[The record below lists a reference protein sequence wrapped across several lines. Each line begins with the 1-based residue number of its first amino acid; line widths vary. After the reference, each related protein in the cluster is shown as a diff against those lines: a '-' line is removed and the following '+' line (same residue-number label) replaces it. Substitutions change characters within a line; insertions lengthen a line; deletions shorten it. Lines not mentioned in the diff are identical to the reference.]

1 MLETSLLFFATKIV
15 GQDIKEDMSKNKS
28 INELLSSIV
37 SLINEAKN
45 EYEFVINKDLPK
57 NIYPEIEKIQTEDTI
72 KVDKNSN
79 TSSQLQISSSEE
91 KQLKSSHSWQNINF
105 KKTTKKSNLKSFSN
119 NLSNPK
125 NETIEVEFRLLL
137 DSWLKRNLN
146 KLIELEI
153 SNYIKNRQN

>member
-1 MLETSLLFFATKIV
+1 
-15 GQDIKEDMSKNKS
+15 MSKNKS

-79 TSSQLQISSSEE
+79 TNSQLQIYSSEQ
-91 KQLKSSHSWQNINF
+91 KQSKNFHSWQNINF
-105 KKTTKKSNLKSFSN
+105 KKTIKKSNLKSFSN
-119 NLSNPK
+119 NLSNTID
-125 NETIEVEFRLLL
+125 ETIEVEFRTLLN
-137 DSWLKRNLN
+137 SWLKRNLN

>member
-1 MLETSLLFFATKIV
+1 
-15 GQDIKEDMSKNKS
+15 MSKNKS

-57 NIYPEIEKIQTEDTI
+57 NIYPEIEKIQTEDTT
-72 KVDKNSN
+72 KVNKNSN
-79 TSSQLQISSSEE
+79 TKPQLQINSSEE
-91 KQLKSSHSWQNINF
+91 KQLKSFHSWQNINF
-105 KKTTKKSNLKSFSN
+105 KKTIKNSNFKSFTN
-119 NLSNPK
+119 NLSYPN

-146 KLIELEI
+146 KFIELEI

>member
-1 MLETSLLFFATKIV
+1 
-15 GQDIKEDMSKNKS
+15 MSKNKS

-57 NIYPEIEKIQTEDTI
+57 NIYPEIEKIKTENTI
-72 KVDKNSN
+72 KLDKNPN
-79 TSSQLQISSSEE
+79 TNSQLQINSSEE
-91 KQLKSSHSWQNINF
+91 KQLKSFHSWQNINF

>member
-1 MLETSLLFFATKIV
+1 
-15 GQDIKEDMSKNKS
+15 MSKNKS
-28 INELLSSIV
+28 INELISSIV
-37 SLINEAKN
+37 DLINEAKN

-57 NIYPEIEKIQTEDTI
+57 IVYPEIEKIQTEDAI
-72 KVDKNSN
+72 KEDKNSN
-79 TSSQLQISSSEE
+79 TNSQLQINSSEE
-91 KQLKSSHSWQNINF
+91 KQLKSFHSWQNINF

-146 KLIELEI
+146 KLIEIEI

>member
-1 MLETSLLFFATKIV
+1 
-15 GQDIKEDMSKNKS
+15 MSKNKS

-57 NIYPEIEKIQTEDTI
+57 NIYSEIEKIQTEDTI
-72 KVDKNSN
+72 KVDKISN
-79 TSSQLQISSSEE
+79 TNSQFQINSSEE
-91 KQLKSSHSWQNINF
+91 KKLKSVHSWQNINF
-105 KKTTKKSNLKSFSN
+105 KKTIKKSNLKSFSN
-119 NLSNPK
+119 NLSNPN

>member
-1 MLETSLLFFATKIV
+1 
-15 GQDIKEDMSKNKS
+15 MSKNKS
-28 INELLSSIV
+28 INELLSQIV

-45 EYEFVINKDLPK
+45 EYEFVVNKDSPK

-105 KKTTKKSNLKSFSN
+105 KKTIKTSNLKSFSN
-119 NLSNPK
+119 NLSNPN

>member
-1 MLETSLLFFATKIV
+1 
-15 GQDIKEDMSKNKS
+15 MSKNKS

-45 EYEFVINKDLPK
+45 EYEFVTNKDLPK

-72 KVDKNSN
+72 KADKNSN
-79 TSSQLQISSSEE
+79 TNSQLQINSSEE
-91 KQLKSSHSWQNINF
+91 KQFKSFHNWRNINF
-105 KKTTKKSNLKSFSN
+105 KKTIKKSNLKSFSN
-119 NLSNPK
+119 NLFNPN
-125 NETIEVEFRLLL
+125 NETVEVEFRLLL

>member
-1 MLETSLLFFATKIV
+1 
-15 GQDIKEDMSKNKS
+15 MSKNKS

-79 TSSQLQISSSEE
+79 TNSQLQINSSEE
-91 KQLKSSHSWQNINF
+91 NQSKSFHSWQNINF
-105 KKTTKKSNLKSFSN
+105 KKTIKKSNLKSFSN
-119 NLSNPK
+119 NFSDPNK
-125 NETIEVEFRLLL
+125 ESIEVEFRLLL

>member
-1 MLETSLLFFATKIV
+1 
-15 GQDIKEDMSKNKS
+15 MSKNKS

-57 NIYPEIEKIQTEDTI
+57 NVYPEIEKIQTEDTI

>member
-1 MLETSLLFFATKIV
+1 
-15 GQDIKEDMSKNKS
+15 MSKNKS

-57 NIYPEIEKIQTEDTI
+57 NIYPEIEKIQTKDTI
-72 KVDKNSN
+72 KVDTNSN
-79 TSSQLQISSSEE
+79 TKLQINSSEE
-91 KQLKSSHSWQNINF
+91 KQLKSFHSWQNIDF
-105 KKTTKKSNLKSFSN
+105 KKTIKKSNLKSFSN
-119 NLSNPK
+119 NLSNPN

-146 KLIELEI
+146 KLIEQEI

>member
-1 MLETSLLFFATKIV
+1 
-15 GQDIKEDMSKNKS
+15 MSKNKS

-57 NIYPEIEKIQTEDTI
+57 NIYPEIEKIQKEDTT

-79 TSSQLQISSSEE
+79 TNSQLQINSFEK
-91 KQLKSSHSWQNINF
+91 KQLKSFHSWKNINF
-105 KKTTKKSNLKSFSN
+105 KKTIKKSNLKSFSN
-119 NLSNPK
+119 NLSSPN
-125 NETIEVEFRLLL
+125 NDTIEVEFRLLL

>member
-1 MLETSLLFFATKIV
+1 
-15 GQDIKEDMSKNKS
+15 MSKNKS

-57 NIYPEIEKIQTEDTI
+57 NIYPEIEKIQTKDSI

-125 NETIEVEFRLLL
+125 NETIEVKFRLLL

>member
-1 MLETSLLFFATKIV
+1 
-15 GQDIKEDMSKNKS
+15 MSKNKS
-28 INELLSSIV
+28 INELISSIV
-37 SLINEAKN
+37 GLINEAKN

-57 NIYPEIEKIQTEDTI
+57 IVYPEIEKIQTEDAI
-72 KVDKNSN
+72 KEDKNSN
-79 TSSQLQISSSEE
+79 TNSQLQINSSEE

>member
-1 MLETSLLFFATKIV
+1 
-15 GQDIKEDMSKNKS
+15 MSKNKS

-79 TSSQLQISSSEE
+79 TNSQLQINASKE
-91 KQLKSSHSWQNINF
+91 KQLKSFHSWQNINF
-105 KKTTKKSNLKSFSN
+105 KKTIKKSNLKSFSN

>member
-1 MLETSLLFFATKIV
+1 
-15 GQDIKEDMSKNKS
+15 MSKNKS

-45 EYEFVINKDLPK
+45 EYEFIINKNLSK
-57 NIYPEIEKIQTEDTI
+57 NIYSEIEKIQTEESK
-72 KVDKNSN
+72 KVNKNSN
-79 TSSQLQISSSEE
+79 TNPQLQINTSEE
-91 KQLKSSHSWQNINF
+91 EQLKSFHSWQNINF
-105 KKTTKKSNLKSFSN
+105 KKTIKKSNLKSFTK
-119 NLSNPK
+119 NLSYPN

>member
-1 MLETSLLFFATKIV
+1 
-15 GQDIKEDMSKNKS
+15 MSKNKS

-57 NIYPEIEKIQTEDTI
+57 NIYSEIEKAETEDTI

-79 TSSQLQISSSEE
+79 TNSQLHINSSEE
-91 KQLKSSHSWQNINF
+91 KQLKSFHSWQNINF
-105 KKTTKKSNLKSFSN
+105 KKTIKTSNLKSFSN
-119 NLSNPK
+119 NLSNPN

>member
-1 MLETSLLFFATKIV
+1 
-15 GQDIKEDMSKNKS
+15 MSKNKS

-57 NIYPEIEKIQTEDTI
+57 NIYPEIEKIQTEDTT
-72 KVDKNSN
+72 KVNKNSN
-79 TSSQLQISSSEE
+79 TNPQLQINSSEE
-91 KQLKSSHSWQNINF
+91 KQLKSFHSWQNINF
-105 KKTTKKSNLKSFSN
+105 KKTIKNSNFKSFTN
-119 NLSNPK
+119 NLSYPN

-146 KLIELEI
+146 KFIELEI

>member
-1 MLETSLLFFATKIV
+1 
-15 GQDIKEDMSKNKS
+15 MSKNKS

-45 EYEFVINKDLPK
+45 EYELVINKDLPK

-79 TSSQLQISSSEE
+79 TNSQLQINSSEE
-91 KQLKSSHSWQNINF
+91 KQFKSFHSWQHINF
-105 KKTTKKSNLKSFSN
+105 KKTIKRSNLKSFSN
-119 NLSNPK
+119 NLSNTN
-125 NETIEVEFRLLL
+125 NETIEVEFRKLL
-137 DSWLKRNLN
+137 DAWLKRNLN

>member
-1 MLETSLLFFATKIV
+1 
-15 GQDIKEDMSKNKS
+15 MSKNKS

-79 TSSQLQISSSEE
+79 TNSQLKINSSEE
-91 KQLKSSHSWQNINF
+91 KQLKSLHSWQNINF
-105 KKTTKKSNLKSFSN
+105 KKTIKKSNLKSFSN
-119 NLSNPK
+119 NLSNPN

>member
-1 MLETSLLFFATKIV
+1 
-15 GQDIKEDMSKNKS
+15 MSKNKS

-45 EYEFVINKDLPK
+45 EYEFVINKDLPN
-57 NIYPEIEKIQTEDTI
+57 NIYPEIEKIQTEDTV
-72 KVDKNSN
+72 KVDKTSN
-79 TSSQLQISSSEE
+79 TNSQFQINSSEE
-91 KQLKSSHSWQNINF
+91 KQLKSFHSWQNINF
-105 KKTTKKSNLKSFSN
+105 KKKIKTSNLKSFAN
-119 NLSNPK
+119 NLSKPK

>member
-1 MLETSLLFFATKIV
+1 
-15 GQDIKEDMSKNKS
+15 MSKNKS

-57 NIYPEIEKIQTEDTI
+57 NIYPEIEKIQTDDTI

-79 TSSQLQISSSEE
+79 TNSQLQIYSSEQ
-91 KQLKSSHSWQNINF
+91 KQSKNFHSWQNINF
-105 KKTTKKSNLKSFSN
+105 KKTIKKSNLKSFSN
-119 NLSNPK
+119 NLSDPN
-125 NETIEVEFRLLL
+125 NETIEVEFRSLLN
-137 DSWLKRNLN
+137 SWLKQNLN

>member
-1 MLETSLLFFATKIV
+1 
-15 GQDIKEDMSKNKS
+15 MSKNKS

-57 NIYPEIEKIQTEDTI
+57 NIYPEIEKIQTEDTT
-72 KVDKNSN
+72 KVNKNSN
-79 TSSQLQISSSEE
+79 TKPQLQINSSEE
-91 KQLKSSHSWQNINF
+91 KQLKSFHSWQNINF
-105 KKTTKKSNLKSFSN
+105 KKTIKKSNLKSFSN
-119 NLSNPK
+119 NLSNPN

-137 DSWLKRNLN
+137 NSWLKRNLH

>member
-1 MLETSLLFFATKIV
+1 
-15 GQDIKEDMSKNKS
+15 MSKNKS

-57 NIYPEIEKIQTEDTI
+57 NIYPEIEKTQAQDAI
-72 KVDKNSN
+72 KVDTNSN
-79 TSSQLQISSSEE
+79 TNSQLQLNSSEE
-91 KQLKSSHSWQNINF
+91 KQLKSFHSWQNINF
-105 KKTTKKSNLKSFSN
+105 KKTIKTSNLKSFSN
-119 NLSNPK
+119 NLSNPN